1 MKGIAKTLSKLLDN
15 LSESLAERKGLI
27 PLIGL
32 GLVLVNLLI
41 VLIFPNGFLARSD
54 LFLHVGVIVA
64 IFGLMLGQAL

>member
-1 MKGIAKTLSKLLDN
+1 MKGLANSLSKLLDN

-32 GLVLVNLLI
+32 GMVLLNLLL
-41 VLIFPNGFLARSD
+41 VLIFPSSFLSRSD
-54 LFLHVGVIVA
+54 LFLHLGVIVA

>member
-1 MKGIAKTLSKLLDN
+1 MKGLANSLSKLLDN

-32 GLVLVNLLI
+32 GLVFLNLLL
-41 VLIFPNGFLARSD
+41 VFVFPTSFFSRSD
-54 LFLHVGVIVA
+54 LFLHIGVIVA

>member
-1 MKGIAKTLSKLLDN
+1 MKGLANSLSKLLDN

-32 GLVLVNLLI
+32 GMILLNFLL
-41 VLIFPNGFLARSD
+41 VLIFPNSFLSRSD
-54 LFLHVGVIVA
+54 LFLHLGVIVA

>member
-1 MKGIAKTLSKLLDN
+1 MKGLANSLSKLLDD

-32 GLVLVNLLI
+32 GMVLLNLLLE
-41 VLIFPNGFLARSD
+41 LIFPNSFLSRSD
-54 LFLHVGVIVA
+54 LFLHFGVIVA